1 APGAKLRRTELLLP
15 AARLLADLGGALL
28 ILSPVKALAFVAVH
42 HAVFGRYM
50 GCSFAPNH
58 KDTPIIGAHDK
69 LDYLRRQ
76 VITSRNIRSGWI
88 VDQLLGGLNYQ
99 IEHHLFPSMPRPHLC
114 QAGPLVRGYC
124 ADRRISYT
132 EPGLFTSYAIA
143 LRYLHWLGEPLRTP
157 Q

>member
-1 APGAKLRRTELLLP
+1 TSGKPSSPFTAIHAAARTGRLARLLTANQAVLFFPLLTLEGVNLHAASARWLTRAPGAKLRRTELVLP

-99 IEHHLFPSMPRPHLC
+99 IE
-114 QAGPLVRGYC
+114 
-124 ADRRISYT
+124 
-132 EPGLFTSYAIA
+132 
-143 LRYLHWLGEPLRTP
+143 
-157 Q
+157 